1 MSATTENRGIQ
12 ESSGTGVFERLDSFI
27 VAAKHLETTLA
38 TERSQNRR
46 LREEIAEREHIF
58 DRQKK
63 DSEVRVRELSISESK
78 LRAALTQ
85 FQENERKLLTRS
97 QSMTA
102 ELQKVRD
109 ELNQYRSAWNEVLQR
124 EREAKMILA
133 DSEHSARRLSELEA
147 TSRDLGSALK
157 QERTRREQA
166 ERHAQSYQLEL
177 KNALVRIH
185 SAEAKFNE
193 LTQELNAHRI
203 ARRSMEEEVAEV
215 EKSLRE
221 RLDWES
227 LKEREK
233 LKAEMERSMAHERE
247 RVRQAATEQARLEV
261 EPVILLEREQAARAR
276 DALDAEANALRSTLD
291 QVSREREALRQEL
304 LARNRLEQESAQAQQ
319 ARERMAQ
326 EGVKRETESIR
337 RELTAKLMESQ
348 VALASVEAE
357 LRGTRAQAVALKK
370 DQARGQEL
378 EGKVSALEAEL
389 KTERERSEARS
400 IDELSSE
407 KGARIER
414 LAIRE
419 ELANTQKVYE
429 STCAQLQV
437 QLQALRQ
444 NLEASNADLDST
456 RAELN
461 LSQGR
466 ASELESVLA
475 GVRHQERSTLAEKE
489 SLLSSKSIVAER
501 AQSLAAALVSERER
515 FEQTTRVLE
524 LDVERLKT
532 SNPIQALLQVKQAEI
547 ERLQVELN
555 SGKHSGSESDK
566 AGRRFRERMSRLFAE
581 RDQLG
586 ARLVEMESAMR
597 EQLARIGR
605 TREINTLMSGPAEP

>member
-1 MSATTENRGIQ
+1 
-12 ESSGTGVFERLDSFI
+12 
-27 VAAKHLETTLA
+27 
-38 TERSQNRR
+38 
-46 LREEIAEREHIF
+46 
-58 DRQKK
+58 
-63 DSEVRVRELSISESK
+63 
-78 LRAALTQ
+78 
-85 FQENERKLLTRS
+85 
-97 QSMTA
+97 MTA

-109 ELNQYRSAWNEVLQR
+109 ELNQYRSAWTEVLQR

-147 TSRDLGSALK
+147 TSRDLGGALK

-247 RVRQAATEQARLEV
+247 RVRQAAIEQARLEI

-276 DALDAEANALRSTLD
+276 DSLDAESTALRSTLE

-304 LARNRLEQESAQAQQ
+304 LARNRLEQESAQSQQ
-319 ARERMAQ
+319 ARERTAQ
-326 EGVKRETESIR
+326 ESVKRETESIR

-357 LRGTRAQAVALKK
+357 LRGARAQAVSLKK
-370 DQARGQEL
+370 DQARSQEL

-389 KTERERSEARS
+389 KTERDRSEARS
-400 IDELSSE
+400 TDELSSE

-419 ELANTQKVYE
+419 ELANAQKAYE
-429 STCAQLQV
+429 STCAQLQD
-437 QLQALRQ
+437 QLQDLRR
-444 NLEASNADLDST
+444 NLDASNADLDLT
-456 RAELN
+456 RAELRA
-461 LSQGR
+461 SQGR
-466 ASELESVLA
+466 ASELESELA
-475 GVRHQERSTLAEKE
+475 GVRQQERTTFAEME
-489 SLLSSKSIVAER
+489 SLLSAKTVVADR

-532 SNPIQALLQVKQAEI
+532 SNPVQALLQAKQAEI

-555 SGKHSGSESDK
+555 SGKHSGTESDK

-605 TREINTLMSGPAEP
+605 AREINTLMSGPAEP